1 MADASEKMDSGE
13 SDSPVQVES
22 ARTMNGHYTNEDQ
35 APVPYVSLQFI
46 GIFVAS
52 SLAYYAGVLG
62 MSTSWNQLRSGVAES
77 IGETS
82 AGVNWALPTLVFTH
96 TAGAFFLGRLTDY
109 IGRRWPFVFANLIA
123 FVGFIA
129 AGRATSS
136 KTFSGLNC
144 LIGVGTGLQIQ
155 TPFLALAELVPVDH
169 RFFVTSL
176 NVAALSPLFA
186 LYPAISEALTLH
198 AHDSWR
204 WAYSINAII
213 SFVAF
218 ALLLV
223 FYYPPTASQQD
234 ELRTTSDGAPPKKDW
249 IGLSVFTTVF
259 AVFIYVVL
267 WGNGTIYAW
276 DKPQV
281 IVLVTIF
288 GLLFVLILAWMYIRG
303 GEDAFFP
310 GYILQSWDIWSW
322 QFLSAWIS
330 MLYWFLPL
338 AAGGCLQTVFL
349 ESGMTLAWD
358 IAKWSAGL
366 ASGYIFAVIA
376 LYRFKAIKWQMC
388 VAEAV
393 AMTFLL
399 PICIIQAGRHNHLI
413 AFITVAGFFIGYG
426 IIVSHTASP
435 LMARKRDLGLVQ
447 GTIAALRGLIFTL
460 LYALFETIYTTRL
473 ENQLES
479 QVSTAAVSVG
489 LPESSLQD
497 LFEAIEAIEGGG
509 SESALLQVPG
519 FTETMINPIFAAVV
533 SASSNAWR
541 FILLI
546 ALVMFIPM
554 WLFPFRLSHVDQ
566 FLTKDVWARLNP
578 IGVKSV
584 RRR

>member
-35 APVPYVSLQFI
+35 APVPY
-46 GIFVAS
+46 AS

-267 WGNGTIYAW
+267 WGNGTIY
-276 DKPQV
+276 V
-281 IVLVTIF
+281 
-288 GLLFVLILAWMYIRG
+288 YIRG

-338 AAGGCLQTVFL
+338 AAGGCLQAVFL

-413 AFITVAGFFIGYG
+413 AFITVAGLFIGYG

-479 QVSTAAVSVG
+479 QVSTAAVSAG